1 MFEDIEELEPTDE
14 SHPSQPDL
22 TEAEGNLNEEE
33 PVEELP
39 F

>member
-1 MFEDIEELEPTDE
+1 MYDDIDELEPTDE
-14 SHPSQPDL
+14 AHPSEPDL
-22 TEAEGNLNEEE
+22 GVAEGNLNEEE